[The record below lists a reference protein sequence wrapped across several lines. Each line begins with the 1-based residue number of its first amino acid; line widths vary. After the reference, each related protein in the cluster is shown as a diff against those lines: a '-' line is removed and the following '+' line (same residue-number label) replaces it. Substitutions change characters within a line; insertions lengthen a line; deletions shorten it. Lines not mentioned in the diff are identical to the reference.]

1 MKKLILSLAALA
13 FATYLFSQ
21 DDSKDDTS
29 AVKQDTV
36 VIVHDGL
43 KNNSQLKY

>member
-21 DDSKDDTS
+21 GDSNDDAPVMKH
-29 AVKQDTV
+29 DTV
-36 VIVHDGL
+36 VIVHDGVQ
-43 KNNSQLKY
+43 KKAQLGF

>member
-21 DDSKDDTS
+21 DESSDASEMNQDSVVIIHDGFQNDSKL
-29 AVKQDTV
+29 AF
-36 VIVHDGL
+36 
-43 KNNSQLKY
+43 